1 MATRIDYQNIYDKE
15 TIGEMLYSSKYT
27 DGFFQI
33 KTLED
38 LKNETRTLMNSTD
51 DQDLKAGLEIILI
64 LISHEK
70 KDVIAYSLGKLYT
83 MIHDAKTRNMILH
96 ELNQMK
102 KNDEANLRN
111 SIEKSM
117 DVITGEVDSYKV
129 FDLSV
134 DIFDHLIS
142 NLSCNTKKLLEMIHL
157 DVTGMSRK
165 SFKLESSIKTFTKS
179 LVTNKTL
186 MLHWNDMMYSVMK
199 LLVDIDEDMNV
210 LGLEGDDLDDYYLK
224 NLEGPEILP
233 YNELKE
239 IEITNE
245 THLHTLADVYATT
258 FREKGHIN
266 HLLNYLDDDDYKIRR
281 MGVLAL
287 IYVLKKLTGFEEKSP
302 CENLIS
308 HIFKHNRA
316 EFISWKRDQKL
327 QIKFVK

>member
-1 MATRIDYQNIYDKE
+1 MATRIDYQNNHNKIS
-15 TIGEMLYSSKYT
+15 IGDLLYSSEYT
-27 DGFFQI
+27 EGFFQI

-38 LKNETRTLMNSTD
+38 LKNETEILMNSTD
-51 DQDLKAGLEIILI
+51 DQDLKKGLEIMLI

-83 MIHDAKTRNMILH
+83 MIHDEKTRRMILH

-102 KNDEANLRN
+102 KNDEKGLRN

-117 DVITGEVDSYKV
+117 DVITGEVDNYQI
-129 FDLSV
+129 FELSV

-142 NLSCNTKKLLEMIHL
+142 NLSCNTKKLLELIHL

-165 SFKLESSIKTFTKS
+165 GSKLESSIKTFTKS
-179 LVTNKTL
+179 LVTNNTL

-199 LLVDIDEDMNV
+199 LLIDIDEDMNV
-210 LGLEGDDLDDYYLK
+210 LGIGGDDLDDYYLK
-224 NLEGPEILP
+224 NADSPEILP
-233 YNELKE
+233 YAELKE

-245 THLHTLADVYATT
+245 SHLHTLADVYAAT

-266 HLLNYLDDDDYKIRR
+266 HLLNYLDDEDYKIRR

-287 IYVLKKLTGFEEKSP
+287 IYVLKKLTNFEEKSP
-302 CENLIS
+302 YENLIS
-308 HIFKHNRA
+308 HIFKHDKA
-316 EFISWKRDQKL
+316 EFISWKRKPIYKQKL
-327 QIKFVK
+327 